1 INARIKRARV
11 WLIATT
17 PKTSEE
23 RAFRLLG
30 LHWSGADSADIRRA
44 ARELISEQHS
54 DGGWSQLSTLG
65 SDAYATGQVLV
76 ALNETNSLSV
86 TSQIYRQGVSYLQRT
101 QLADGSWEVQSRS
114 FPVIPFVD
122 SGFPH
127 GKNQFISAAA
137 SNWATMALILPYAPL
152 RSRVF

>member
-1 INARIKRARV
+1 M
-11 WLIATT
+11 
-17 PKTSEE
+17 
-23 RAFRLLG
+23 
-30 LHWSGADSADIRRA
+30 
-44 ARELISEQHS
+44 
-54 DGGWSQLSTLG
+54 
-65 SDAYATGQVLV
+65 

-86 TSQIYRQGVSYLQRT
+86 TSRIYRQGVSYLQRT